1 MIIAVRAI
9 SRPSCGRFFG
19 GVSAKVRI
27 RAAWSTDMTPVFTAS
42 AMSGKF
48 FNPRAR
54 ATILFALLGVRRVVE
69 VSHPAGPG
77 KPSFSRLT
85 RVSMSA
91 TRAMRRASSS
101 WILWE
106 TSAASAR
113 SSLSLSCQISVVM
126 DQVYRTGVRC
136 AMMVQSKTIA
146 VQKDSGY
153 GTCQWS
159 VVEARSPRRS
169 HQTAI
174 LRRQELWNT
183 AGSRVSAS
191 VIVVRVAQSIPT
203 ETTRQG
209 PAVHN
214 LPGRVSTPRV
224 DVPVPAPA
232 RGRSIGSSTTP
243 VARCGGSVPA
253 SRGVGGRRPSSRR

>member
-1 MIIAVRAI
+1 MLSVRAPGPVAAVI
-9 SRPSCGRFFG
+9 MALRAMSRPSCGRFFG

-27 RAAWSTDMTPVFTAS
+27 RAAWSTDMTPVLTAS

-91 TRAMRRASSS
+91 TNAIRRASNS

-146 VQKDSGY
+146 VHKDSGC
-153 GTCQWS
+153 GTCRWPVIWPQRQS
-159 VVEARSPRRS
+159 SEDRPGPLNSNGAARSGFDVGVGLQCTRCR
-169 HQTAI
+169 AD
-174 LRRQELWNT
+174 LYCW
-183 AGSRVSAS
+183 RVFRNHHS
-191 VIVVRVAQSIPT
+191 
-203 ETTRQG
+203 
-209 PAVHN
+209 PAM
-214 LPGRVSTPRV
+214 G
-224 DVPVPAPA
+224 
-232 RGRSIGSSTTP
+232 STT
-243 VARCGGSVPA
+243 GMKT
-253 SRGVGGRRPSSRR
+253 